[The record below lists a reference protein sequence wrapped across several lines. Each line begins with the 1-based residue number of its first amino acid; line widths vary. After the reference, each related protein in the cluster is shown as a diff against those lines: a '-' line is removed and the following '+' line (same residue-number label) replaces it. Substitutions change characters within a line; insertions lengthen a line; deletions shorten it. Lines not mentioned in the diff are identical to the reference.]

1 MEWPNE
7 FTLFA
12 YFIFVIWRTVIKDGQ
27 PVRKTKMIIDI
38 RELNKLT
45 ISDAYLFL
53 K

>member
-7 FTLFA
+7 FMPFT
-12 YFIFVIWRTVIKDGQ
+12 YFIFIIWRTVIKDGQ
-27 PVRKTKMIIDI
+27 PVRKIRVIMDI
-38 RELNKLT
+38 RGLNKLT